1 MGTRRQ
7 ARELAL
13 QFLYQFD
20 SLKESSSDSEDVG
33 ELLSFFW
40 DRNDNPSDED
50 TKEFSSILI
59 MGSCSNLARIDDII
73 ATYSQHWRLTRMPTI
88 DRNILRIAIYEI
100 LYLSNI
106 PPPVTINEAV
116 ELGKKFGTE
125 ESGSFINGILDK
137 IREAKEKGDLS
148 L

>member
-20 SLKESSSDSEDVG
+20 SLKESSSDSEDI
-33 ELLSFFW
+33 EEMLSSFW
-40 DRNDNPSDED
+40 DENDIPCDEG
-50 TKEFSSILI
+50 TKEFSSALV
-59 MGSCSNLARIDDII
+59 MGSCSNLSRIDEIL
-73 ATYSQHWRLTRMPTI
+73 TSYSDHWRLKRMPTI
-88 DRNILRIAIYEI
+88 DRNILRVAIYEL

-116 ELGKKFGTE
+116 ELGKRFGTE
-125 ESGSFINGILDK
+125 DSGAFINGILDK
-137 IREAKEKGDLS
+137 IREAKEKGDF
-148 L
+148 

>member
-59 MGSCSNLARIDDII
+59 MGSCSNLASIDDII

-137 IREAKEKGDLS
+137 IREAKEKGDL
-148 L
+148 

>member
-20 SLKESSSDSEDVG
+20 SLKESSDNSENSVE

-40 DRNDNPSDED
+40 DENEIAVDHD
-50 TKEFSSILI
+50 TKEFCCALVL
-59 MGSCSNLARIDDII
+59 GSCSNLITIDEII
-73 ATYSQHWRLTRMPTI
+73 TRYSEHWRLKRMSTI
-88 DRNILRIAIYEI
+88 DRNILRIAIYEL

-106 PPPVTINEAV
+106 PAPVTINEAV
-116 ELGKKFGTE
+116 ELGKRFGTG
-125 ESGSFINGILDK
+125 ESGSFINGILDR
-137 IREAKEKGDLS
+137 IREAKETGDI
-148 L
+148 